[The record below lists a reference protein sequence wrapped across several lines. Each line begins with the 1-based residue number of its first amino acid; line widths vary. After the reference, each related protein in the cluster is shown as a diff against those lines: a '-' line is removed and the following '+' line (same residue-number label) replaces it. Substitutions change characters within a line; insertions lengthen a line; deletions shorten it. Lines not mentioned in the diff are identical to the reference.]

1 MSGGNGRLRFGD
13 SFTLDGDAVTAAAAA
28 RLGVMAI
35 TLRHLEDTCDD
46 GGRVT
51 ADRCAWRRSWALGR
65 PMGRPRNTNVEK
77 PTLG

>member
-1 MSGGNGRLRFGD
+1 MSGGNGRLRFRD

-46 GGRVT
+46 GSVT
-51 ADRCAWRRSWALGR
+51 LRAAVDTVVNEAR
-65 PMGRPRNTNVEK
+65 
-77 PTLG
+77 